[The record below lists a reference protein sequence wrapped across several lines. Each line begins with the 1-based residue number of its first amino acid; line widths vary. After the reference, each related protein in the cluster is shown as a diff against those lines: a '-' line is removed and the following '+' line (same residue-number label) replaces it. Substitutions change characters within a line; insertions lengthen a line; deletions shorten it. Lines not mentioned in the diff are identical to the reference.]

1 MDKRD
6 KLEKAKAALQQEIDK
21 LDAKE
26 QKVCSETEMLLD
38 SESETLEGGDK
49 NEGDD
54 ICGFFCVSDTF

>member
-26 QKVCSETEMLLD
+26 QKV
-38 SESETLEGGDK
+38 
-49 NEGDD
+49 
-54 ICGFFCVSDTF
+54 